1 MQESL
6 PISVSSIE
14 NCAPLTTGS
23 NHFLWRLLL
32 LLLGLSPL
40 GVAGQNAATTSTAD
54 TVLTGIQLMNVYE
67 LNLNAHSFNADFY
80 LWFKWRG
87 DKDPMNIEFVNAI
100 DKWSFTQNN
109 FYEEAITLPDGYFYN
124 GMRIEGR
131 FYHPFELGRFPLYE
145 HQLDIQIE
153 NVDFSHDS
161 LRYVVAP
168 GATFIRNSLQ
178 LPGWDMGQLTTEQST
193 NTYPTNFGENPGQ
206 EMAYS
211 NFIFRL
217 SIDRPLNYFLLKL
230 LLPLLIVVVVSLG
243 ALYIHPNHADARI
256 SLPIG
261 SLLAAIFLQQS
272 YSAALPDVGYMVLM
286 DKIYLVAYAVIA
298 GGMLRVILASN
309 RLTAHKKQAD
319 IPAIRRLDARLA
331 MIFLG
336 VLLLAVGALVV
347 LNG

>member
-1 MQESL
+1 MQKFF
-6 PISVSSIE
+6 PIPVSSIG
-14 NCAPLTTGS
+14 NHAPLTTGS
-23 NHFLWRLLL
+23 SPLLWKLL
-32 LLLGLSPL
+32 LLLGLCPL
-40 GVAGQNAATTSTAD
+40 GLAGQNAAPPVTAD

-131 FYHPFELGRFPLYE
+131 FYHPFELGRFPLDE

-153 NVDFSHDS
+153 NVDFPLDS

-168 GATFIRNSLQ
+168 GATFIRRNLQ
-178 LPGWDMGQLTTEQST
+178 LPGWNMGGLTTEHST
-193 NTYPTNFGENPGQ
+193 TTYPTNLGENPGQ

-217 SIDRPLNYFLLKL
+217 SIARPLNYFLLKL
-230 LLPLLIVVVVSLG
+230 LLPLLIVIVVSLG
-243 ALYIHPNHADARI
+243 ALYIHPSHADARI

-286 DKIYLVAYAVIA
+286 DKIYLVAFAVIA
-298 GGMLRVILASN
+298 AVMWRVILASN
-309 RLTAHKKQAD
+309 HLTTLKKQAD
-319 IPAIRRLDARLA
+319 VPAIRRLDARLA
-331 MIFLG
+331 MFF
-336 VLLLAVGALVV
+336 LVV
-347 LNG
+347 LFLVLGGLVQWNR